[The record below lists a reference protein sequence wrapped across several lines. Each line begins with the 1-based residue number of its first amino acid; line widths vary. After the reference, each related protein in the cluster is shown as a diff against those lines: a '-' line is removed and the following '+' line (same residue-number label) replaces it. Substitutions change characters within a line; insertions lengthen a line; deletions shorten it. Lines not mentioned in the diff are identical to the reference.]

1 MTNMLLASNLANTCP
16 KLVRLGADLNA
27 YTSLNADLAKLSA
40 IGAGYWSVTYG
51 LDEGSK

>member
-1 MTNMLLASNLANTCP
+1 MTNMLLVGNLTDNAP
-16 KLVRLGADLNA
+16 KPVRLGADLNA
-27 YTSLNADLAKLSA
+27 YTSSNDDLAKLSA